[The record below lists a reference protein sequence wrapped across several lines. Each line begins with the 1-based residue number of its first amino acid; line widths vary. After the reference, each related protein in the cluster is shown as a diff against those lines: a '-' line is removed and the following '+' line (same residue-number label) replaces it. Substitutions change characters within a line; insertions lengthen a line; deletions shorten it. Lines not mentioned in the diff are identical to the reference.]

1 MNEESRKEEVN
12 RILPTIS
19 GGSWKRRA
27 GIGDFGKG
35 CSNLED
41 RDLARNH
48 SETVNGQ
55 EGETQNEIAGESEIG
70 ETSMSNL
77 GGAGVR
83 RYRPIRKCISH
94 R

>member
-55 EGETQNEIAGESEIG
+55 EGGGRKRDLWGIGNRRIGDFKFRSDGNVEIPSDTEIRF
-70 ETSMSNL
+70 
-77 GGAGVR
+77 R
-83 RYRPIRKCISH
+83 R
-94 R
+94 